1 MVGEGRGQGQGQ
13 GQGIIA
19 LPGWLQG
26 LLREKFFNA
35 CIIHEEA
42 RKNEKNIFCLD
53 CSTSFCPHCFSLHSS
68 HRLLQ
73 IRRYVYH
80 DVLRLDDAAKL
91 FDCSSVQTYITNSAK
106 VVFLRQRPQTRQCR
120 GSGNICCT
128 CDRPLQDPYLFC
140 SLYCKIDYL
149 WRTEGGLS
157 RNLRDCNFLPL
168 PEDAGLMTPDTVLE
182 PAPTSSGSGGG
193 YGGVGCRTLACTAAT
208 DFAPVVR
215 KKRTSVLTCHD
226 PCQTTT
232 THEPARPVCGP
243 ASENSAG
250 LMNRRKKTPHRA
262 PLY

>member
-91 FDCSSVQTYITNSAK
+91 FDCSSVQ
-106 VVFLRQRPQTRQCR
+106 
-120 GSGNICCT
+120 
-128 CDRPLQDPYLFC
+128 
-140 SLYCKIDYL
+140 IDYL